1 MKLRLSILAV
11 GISLLTGCSSG
22 SSELTFTPMFQDQ
35 EITVPG
41 VTSECGNDNK
51 ERAEQIIR
59 NFYTND
65 DLGPFDGQFILNAPE
80 CFNDALLF
88 DYASEQSPE
97 AQEQKEA
104 EAKEWVPD
112 GYDVS
117 YQGTQVIEGFADK
130 FLDSGYQCASG
141 SRGCFG
147 VSVISRDGCPSGIFG
162 YMFYT
167 DSSGNQLPEV
177 METTG
182 RAQAMQPMTLV
193 FNVYDNDIKNGRIW
207 KVGCN

>member
-1 MKLRLSILAV
+1 MKKSISTLMV
-11 GISLLTGCSSG
+11 GLLLLTGCSSG
-22 SSELTFTPMFQDQ
+22 SSELTFTPLFQDQ

-41 VTSECGNDNK
+41 VTSECENK
-51 ERAEQIIR
+51 ERAEEIIR

-65 DLGPFDGQFILNAPE
+65 DLVPVEGRFILDAPE

-88 DYASEQSPE
+88 DYAYEQSPE

-112 GYDVS
+112 GYNVS
-117 YQGTQVIEGFADK
+117 YQGTQVIEGFANK

-141 SRGCFG
+141 STGCFG

-193 FNVYDNDIKNGRIW
+193 FNVYDNDIENGRIW
-207 KVGCN
+207 KVGCY